1 MPTHVCEQETTF
13 YEELQRCHD
22 IDLRDNRGKIHD
34 LAFILLGLMIGLLR
48 HRDGTLSSVHR
59 SMVNTHSLLCGAL
72 GLDIERIVSRAQLP
86 RILEK
91 VNLSVFETLLFRYY
105 KVELSDAEKQW
116 FAGDG
121 KELRGS
127 IEKGDKRGEVLVQLV
142 RHGDR
147 AVLGQS
153 FYNGTKES
161 EKPCLQ
167 RLVQQTGAQSQKIT
181 ADALHLCPAMTEP
194 IEQNGGIFLIGLKD
208 NQRELLQD
216 MTDHAEYFKPI
227 EKKTTIDKG
236 HGRLEKRQY
245 YHYDISEEYFGQ
257 RWNRSGFRSL
267 FKVKRS
273 RIDLKTSGQSTETA
287 FYISNGNAE
296 QGHGYFTA
304 IRNHWSVEVS
314 NHIRD
319 VSLRED
325 QLRTKKRQLPASW
338 QQSEHSLLN
347 FSEYGN
353 LTISSQNWNDS
364 KIILA
369 T

>member
-1 MPTHVCEQETTF
+1 MPTHFCKQETTF
-13 YEELQRCHD
+13 YEELQKRQD
-22 IDLRDNRGKIHD
+22 IDLRDKRGKVHD
-34 LAFILLGLMIGLLR
+34 LGFILLGLVIALLR
-48 HRDGTLSSVHR
+48 HRDGTLSSIHR
-59 SMVNTHSLLCGAL
+59 SIVNTHSLLCGAL
-72 GLDIERIVSRAQLP
+72 GLDIKRAVSRAQLP
-86 RILEK
+86 RVLEK
-91 VNLSVFETLLFRYY
+91 VNLGVFEDLLFGHY

-142 RHGDR
+142 RHEDR

-167 RLVQQTGAQSQKIT
+167 QLVQQTGAQSQKIT

-194 IEQNGGIFLIGLKD
+194 IEQNKGIFLIGLKD
-208 NQRELLQD
+208 NQKELLQD
-216 MTDHAEYFKPI
+216 MTDHTESFKPV
-227 EKKTTIDKG
+227 KKETTVDKG

-245 YHYDISEEYFGQ
+245 YHYDVSEEYFEQ

-267 FKVKRS
+267 FKVQRS
-273 RIDLKTSGQSTETA
+273 RIDLKTNEQSTETA
-287 FYISNGNAE
+287 FYISNGDAG

-304 IRNHWSVEVS
+304 IRNHWSVEVN

-319 VSLRED
+319 VSLKED
-325 QLRTKKRQLPASW
+325 WLRTKKENYQRNGRA
-338 QQSEHSLLN
+338 
-347 FSEYGN
+347 
-353 LTISSQNWNDS
+353 QN
-364 KIILA
+364 
-369 T
+369 TGC